1 MATGQIKRLERDR
14 GFGFIRPAGEAEDVF
29 FHSTGLQGRIV
40 DVRAADARR
49 GAAHI
54 KVLTLELRAKWD
66 ELRAAR
72 VAAYGPDQ
80 RTLVPEGYHA
90 SDGRRYRPRLTRI
103 ERDVLPRN
111 GRN

>member
-1 MATGQIKRLERDR
+1 MVTIE
-14 GFGFIRPAGEAEDVF
+14 
-29 FHSTGLQGRIV
+29 SGLLQDINALAARIV
-40 DVRAADARR
+40 EVRAADARR

-72 VAAYGPDQ
+72 VAAYSPDQ